1 MYALTVRFVLSKE
14 TDWSKIPELM
24 VERAE
29 KLYKNMPGLV
39 SKAFLYDPETREYG
53 GNYVWR
59 TRKDL
64 EAFLGSA
71 TFKAG
76 TEKFGEPITLR
87 VHEIGAYLDRGRV
100 YAPSEH
106 RTKLAL
112 GVSSQ

>member
-1 MYALTVRFVLSKE
+1 MYALNVRFVLSKE
-14 TDWSKIPELM
+14 TDCSKMPELM

-39 SKAFLYDPETREYG
+39 SKAFVYDPETREYG
-53 GNYVWR
+53 GNYVWE

-76 TEKFGEPITLR
+76 KQKFGEPITLR
-87 VHEIGAYLDRGRV
+87 VHEIGAYIDRGRV
-100 YAPSEH
+100 YVASEH
-106 RTKLAL
+106 HSPLAL
-112 GVSSQ
+112 GVSSH

>member
-14 TDWSKIPELM
+14 TDWSKIPDLM

-29 KLYKNMPGLV
+29 KLYKSMPGLV
-39 SKAFLYDPETREYG
+39 SKAFVYDPETREYG
-53 GNYVWR
+53 GNYVWD

-64 EAFLGSA
+64 EAFLESA

-76 TEKFGEPITLR
+76 KQKFGEPISLR
-87 VHEIGAYLDRGRV
+87 VHEIGAYIDRGRV
-100 YAPSEH
+100 YAPSDPH
-106 RTKLAL
+106 THLAP